1 MIRYGTNPI
10 AWANDDDQTI
20 GAHIPTKQIL
30 EEAGRVIGFDGIE
43 NGHRWPDDPQA
54 LKDLLGRYGLAFI
67 SGWYSTTLLTGSV
80 EDEIASVQPH
90 LAKLK
95 ANDCRVCIV
104 CECSNTV
111 HGNPDAPVNDRPR
124 LAAGDMA
131 AFGAK
136 IEAFA
141 QYLASQGI
149 TLAYHHHMGTVVESP
164 EDIDAFMAATGPATH
179 LLFDAGHCAFGG
191 GDPVAVLRR
200 HAARVAHFHA
210 KNIRRA
216 VTQQVRKES
225 LSFLQGVLAGAFT
238 VPGDPEGA
246 IDFVPLLRI
255 LADAGYDGWLVIEAE
270 QDPTVRNPLEYQSL
284 GLKSLK
290 AAAREAGLDRAAA
303 EAGALPSS
311 SPPAPSSLKK
321 VH

>member
-20 GAHIPTKQIL
+20 GAHIPTEQIL
-30 EEAGRVIGFDGIE
+30 TEAGRIIGFDGIE

-54 LKDLLGRYGLAFI
+54 LKALLADYGLTFI
-67 SGWYSTTLLTGSV
+67 SGWYSTELLTRSV
-80 EDEIASVQPH
+80 ADEIQAVQTH

-95 ANDCRVCIV
+95 ANDCTVCIV

-111 HGNPDAPVNDRPR
+111 HGNPAVPVNDRPS
-124 LAAGDMA
+124 LTAAEMRD
-131 AFGAK
+131 FGRK
-136 IEAFA
+136 IEEFA
-141 QYLASQGI
+141 AYLATQGI

-164 EDIDAFMAATGPATH
+164 GEIDAFMAATGPATH

-191 GDPVAVLRR
+191 GDPEAVLRK
-200 HAARVAHFHA
+200 HVGRVAHVHA
-210 KNIRRA
+210 KNIRRP
-216 VTQQVRKES
+216 VTERVRAEN
-225 LSFLQGVLAGAFT
+225 LSFLQAVLAGAFT

-255 LADAGYDGWLVIEAE
+255 LAEAGYDGWLVIEAE
-270 QDPTVRNPLEYQSL
+270 QDPVARNPLDYQSL
-284 GLKSLK
+284 GLRSLK

-303 EAGALPSS
+303 A
-311 SPPAPSSLKK
+311 
-321 VH
+321 